1 MLNLINV
8 KTGSGRVFSG
18 SGIWTKYGAGFGKT
32 QNILTGNGICLLPGS
47 GIHQNLGT
55 GCAIFFAR
63 LSEIREVVRS
73 SDKCEVQQASVLL
86 AMKKSEVGNDYII
99 ETIKWSTDERIEDL
113 QFQADARKAHMVF
126 NDLVLMSSIAQALY
140 IYCITWRDTLIH

>member
-1 MLNLINV
+1 MLKQDLEGYFRDPGFEQNTERDAGKRKISWRE
-8 KTGSGRVFSG
+8 TGFDCYRE
-18 SGIWTKYGAGFGKT
+18 AGFTKIWARG
-32 QNILTGNGICLLPGS
+32 
-47 GIHQNLGT
+47 
-55 GCAIFFAR
+55 ARFFFAR

-73 SDKCEVQQASVLL
+73 SGKCEVEQASVLL

>member
-32 QNILTGNGICLLPGS
+32 QNILTGNGIWLLPGS

-55 GCAIFFAR
+55 ACAIFFAS
-63 LSEIREVVRS
+63 LSEIREVVGS
-73 SDKCEVQQASVLL
+73 SGKCEVEQASVLL